1 MIKTEVFNLLLI
13 KLNGKSGHYLNV
25 KGITNMLNYS
35 GYGKKYLIISVV
47 ICKKSPAMYA
57 GDLCL
62 QIKVYVQY
70 GR

>member
-1 MIKTEVFNLLLI
+1 
-13 KLNGKSGHYLNV
+13 
-25 KGITNMLNYS
+25 MLNYS
-35 GYGKKYLIISVV
+35 EYGKMYLIISVV

-62 QIKVYVQY
+62 QIKVYAQY